1 MRGQFRDLDLA
12 VAPSGA
18 AVLGWEWLWHD
29 WGGRLLVTHRRG
41 PAAAWVTPRRWD
53 GMWEFDALIGGSGL
67 RAVAMHRQAG
77 GRHRIQV
84 IRGGLGRPWCDG
96 PGRVPPRGRA
106 GKVQGARAAV
116 AGGGSVVVGWRQK
129 PAGGAWRPWASRA
142 PAGKAFR
149 PPVALAP
156 VGGRTALPMQV
167 LSSDRGSR
175 W

>member
-1 MRGQFRDLDLA
+1 MAIWEDQGRILVARRPPGGSWGARVVLDASGKARSPQVETFGKARFLAAWAVVDHPNAGNGPTRVKVRASRGAGWDPAVVVVSRVRGQFRDLDLA

-84 IRGGLGRPWCDG
+84 IRGGLGRP
-96 PGRVPPRGRA
+96 
-106 GKVQGARAAV
+106 
-116 AGGGSVVVGWRQK
+116 
-129 PAGGAWRPWASRA
+129 
-142 PAGKAFR
+142 
-149 PPVALAP
+149 
-156 VGGRTALPMQV
+156 
-167 LSSDRGSR
+167 
-175 W
+175 